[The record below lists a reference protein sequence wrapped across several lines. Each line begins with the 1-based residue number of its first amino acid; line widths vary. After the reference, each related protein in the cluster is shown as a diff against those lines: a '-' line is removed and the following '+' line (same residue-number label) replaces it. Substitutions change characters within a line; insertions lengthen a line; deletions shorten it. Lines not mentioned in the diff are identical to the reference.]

1 MKLILWRGQKQVNY
15 IEIVSEPFSTMVSTV
30 IKGIKY
36 IIQITYLVFLFFI
49 SSLSQE
55 EKSFNKITKK
65 IDEEVV
71 RDFKK
76 SLAKSLMNF

>member
-49 SSLSQE
+49 SSLSQK

-76 SLAKSLMNF
+76 CLAKSLMNF

>member
-76 SLAKSLMNF
+76 YLAKSLMNF